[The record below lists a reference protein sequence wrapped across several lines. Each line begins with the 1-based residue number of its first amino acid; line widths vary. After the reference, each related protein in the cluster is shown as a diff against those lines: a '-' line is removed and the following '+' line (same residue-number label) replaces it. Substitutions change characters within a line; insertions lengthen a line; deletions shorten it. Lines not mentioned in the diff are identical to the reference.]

1 MSFWN
6 IKEKINL
13 FFTKTVDKKA
23 NTNLVYHCH
32 TLKKITHF
40 CVIFYETISF
50 KNLIFFNIKVEIT
63 LNINIIIVKIGIPI
77 IEFIEL

>member
-1 MSFWN
+1 MCDF
-6 IKEKINL
+6 
-13 FFTKTVDKKA
+13 
-23 NTNLVYHCH
+23 
-32 TLKKITHF
+32 
-40 CVIFYETISF
+40 FYETISF